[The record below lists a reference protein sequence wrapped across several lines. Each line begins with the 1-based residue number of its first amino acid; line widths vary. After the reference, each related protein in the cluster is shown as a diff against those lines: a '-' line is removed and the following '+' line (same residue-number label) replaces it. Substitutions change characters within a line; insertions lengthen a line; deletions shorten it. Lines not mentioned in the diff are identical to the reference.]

1 MIKKL
6 VLTLFIT
13 GGILISPSLFAQ
25 EKKDEKKDEKK
36 EEKKDAGKA
45 KADSAKNAPKQGYA
59 TLLKNPKKT
68 AKGFVNIYQVKE
80 KLYLEIPVALL
91 EKDMLLASAIS
102 ETSDNLNGVVGSKPQ
117 APIQV
122 RFKKVD
128 STLLLTKI
136 VKDAVAPESDLNL
149 INALNR
155 NSAGAIME
163 KFPVKA
169 FNPKDSAMVID
180 VTDFFLNDN
189 KLLSPFGMFRLN
201 VGGTLKSNESFKK
214 DRSYL
219 GEIKSFEDNA
229 TVKTHLSYE
238 YTLQAGNVVYA
249 KDKPFSTVMTYTFLR
264 LPDQPVRPRKS
275 DTRVGV
281 FYTGKYK
288 FSNEVNKT
296 EIVYYANRFNLVP
309 KDIAAYKRGE
319 KVEPVKPIVFYVD
332 SDFPTAWKETV
343 KGAINDWQLAFETI
357 GFKNAVIA
365 MDYPKNDPEFD
376 PDNLKY
382 NCVRYS
388 PTPVA
393 NAMGPSWVDPRSGEI
408 INASVYV
415 FHDIVKLLNNWMF
428 VQIAPADPA
437 VRSVSL
443 PEQYKLDGIK
453 YVIRHEIGHC
463 LGFMHNFGSSSA
475 VPVESLRSASFTKKY
490 GTTYSIMDYARF
502 NYVAQPGDKEK
513 GVQLSPPTFGLY
525 DYYATKWNYQWF
537 DPKEVSAAKEEE
549 VLAKM
554 VADKAGDKRY
564 RYGAQ
569 GKGLDPSSQSEDL
582 GDDAVKASE
591 YGIKNLKYI
600 MTNLNKWVGK
610 EDKDFEYR
618 TEIWDGVLSQLVRYI
633 NHVHANVGGIITN
646 EKVVGDPLPLH
657 EVVSREK
664 QLAALNFVIKVHED
678 LDWLENPEVL
688 KNLPLMGTPSTLL
701 RTQIAEVLMQTPYI
715 VNLSSLKS
723 KEKNPFTPEQAI
735 DMMFDLAWK
744 PAKEN
749 KVPTAAQMA
758 LQKAF
763 LKTGIAASK
772 LIPASKAA
780 FTAVADQGLNSTHDC
795 TLHANEQSFSK
806 TGEISFMGRTSV
818 SFNMVPSL
826 ESAYFVKLKELKDIL
841 EQAVKDSSDKK
852 ANAHYQLMLS
862 QLNRVLNQTV
872 GG

>member
-1 MIKKL
+1 MINRL
-6 VLTLFIT
+6 LPFLIT

-25 EKKDEKKDEKK
+25 DKKIEKQDT
-36 EEKKDAGKA
+36 AKA
-45 KADSAKNAPKQGYA
+45 KADSVKTLPKQGYA

-68 AKGFVNIYQVKE
+68 AKGFINIYNVKE
-80 KLYLEIPVALL
+80 KLYIEIPSGLL
-91 EKDMLLASAIS
+91 EKDMLLASTIS
-102 ETSDNLNGVVGSKPQ
+102 QTSDNLNGVVGSKPQ
-117 APIQV
+117 SPIQV
-122 RFKKVD
+122 RFQKVD
-128 STLLLTKI
+128 STILLTKI
-136 VKDAVAPESDLNL
+136 IKDAIAPKSDLNL
-149 INALNR
+149 ISALDK
-155 NSAGAIME
+155 NSAGAILE
-163 KFPVKA
+163 KFPIKA
-169 FNPKDSAMVID
+169 FNPADSAMVID

-189 KLLSPFGMFRLN
+189 KLLSPFGTFRMN
-201 VGGTLKSNESFKK
+201 VGGTLKSTESFKK

-219 GEIKSFEDNA
+219 GDIKSFDDNA
-229 TVKTHLSYE
+229 TIKAHLSYE
-238 YTLQAGNVVYA
+238 YTLQQANTIYA
-249 KDKPFSTVMTYTFLR
+249 KDKPFTTVMTHSFLR
-264 LPDQPVRPRKS
+264 LPDEPVRPRKS

-281 FYTGKYK
+281 FYTNKYK

-296 EIVYYANRFNLVP
+296 EIVYYANRFNLIP
-309 KDIAAYKRGE
+309 KDAAAYKRGE

-332 SDFPTAWKETV
+332 SDFPLAWRETV
-343 KGAINDWQLAFETI
+343 KGAINDWQLAFEEI

-365 MDYPKNDPEFD
+365 MDYPKNDPSFD

-393 NAMGPSWVDPRSGEI
+393 NAIGPSWVDPRSGEI

-437 VRSVSL
+437 VRGVTL

-463 LGFMHNFGSSSA
+463 LGFMHNFGASSSI
-475 VPVESLRSASFTKKY
+475 PVESLRSPSFTKKY

-502 NYVAQPGDKEK
+502 NYIAQPGDKER

-525 DYYATKWNYQWF
+525 DFYATKWNYQWF
-537 DPKEVSAAKEEE
+537 DQNEVSEAKEAEI
-549 VLAKM
+549 LAKM
-554 VADKAGDKRY
+554 VAEKAGDNRY

-569 GKGLDPSSQSEDL
+569 GKSMDPSSQSEDL

-591 YGIKNLKYI
+591 YGVKNLKYI
-600 MTNLNKWVGK
+600 MANLNKWVGK
-610 EDKDFEYR
+610 EDRDFEYR
-618 TEIWDGVLSQLVRYI
+618 VEIWDGVLSQLVRYI

-646 EKVVGDPLPLH
+646 EKLVGDPLPLY

-664 QLAALNFVIKVHED
+664 QLKALNFIIKLQED
-678 LDWLENPEVL
+678 LDWLENPDVL

-701 RTQIAEVLMQTPYI
+701 RSQIADVLMQTPVI
-715 VNLSSLKS
+715 VHLSSLKS
-723 KEKNPFTPEQAI
+723 KEKNPFTPTQAI

-763 LKTGIAASK
+763 LKTSIAMSK
-772 LIPASKAA
+772 LVPANKAA
-780 FTAVADQGLNSTHDC
+780 FNAISNHDMDSAHDC
-795 TLHANEQSFSK
+795 NLIHPEDKSFSK
-806 TGEISFMGRTSV
+806 TGEISLMGRNTV
-818 SFNMVPSL
+818 NFNLAPSL
-826 ESAYFVKLKELKDIL
+826 ESLYFVKLKELKAIL
-841 EQAVKDSSDKK
+841 EIAARDNKDEKT
-852 ANAHYQLMLS
+852 NAHYQLMLS
-862 QLNRVLNQTV
+862 QLNKVLNQTI

>member
-1 MIKKL
+1 MIKKIIL
-6 VLTLFIT
+6 PLLIA
-13 GGILISPSLFAQ
+13 GGILIAPNLFAQ
-25 EKKDEKKDEKK
+25 EKKEVLKTKADSV
-36 EEKKDAGKA
+36 KA
-45 KADSAKNAPKQGYA
+45 KADSIKAAPKQGYA
-59 TLLKNPKKT
+59 TLLKNPKKI
-68 AKGFVNIYQVKE
+68 AKGFVNIYYVKE
-80 KLYLEIPVALL
+80 KLYLEIPMSLL
-91 EKDMLLASAIS
+91 EKDMLLASTIS

-136 VKDAVAPESDLNL
+136 VKDAFAPESDLNL
-149 INALNR
+149 INALNK
-155 NSAGAIME
+155 NSTGAIME
-163 KFPVKA
+163 KFPIKA
-169 FNPKDSAMVID
+169 FSPKDSAMVID

-189 KLLSPFGMFRLN
+189 KLLSPFGMFRMN
-201 VGGTLKSNESFKK
+201 AGGTMKSTESFKK
-214 DRSYL
+214 DRSFL
-219 GEIKSFEDNA
+219 GEIKSFDDNA
-229 TVKTHLSYE
+229 TIKTHLSYE
-238 YTLQAGNVVYA
+238 YTLQQANTIYA
-249 KDKPFSTVMTYTFLR
+249 KDKPFTTVMTHSFLR
-264 LPDQPVRPRKS
+264 LPDQPVRPRKA
-275 DTRVGV
+275 DGRVGV

-309 KDIAAYKRGE
+309 KDVAAYKRGE

-332 SDFPTAWKETV
+332 SDFPLAWRETV
-343 KGAINDWQLAFETI
+343 KGAINDWQLAFEAI

-365 MDYPKNDPEFD
+365 MDYPKDDPSFD

-428 VQIAPADPA
+428 VQISPSDTA
-437 VRSVSL
+437 VRNVTL

-463 LGFMHNFGSSSA
+463 LGFMHNFGASSSI
-475 VPVESLRSASFTKKY
+475 PVESLRSAAFTKKY

-502 NYVAQPGDKEK
+502 NYVAQPGDKER

-525 DYYATKWNYQWF
+525 DYYAVSWNYQWF
-537 DPKEVSAAKEEE
+537 DQKEVSAAKEEA

-554 VADKAGDKRY
+554 VAEKAGDKRY

-591 YGIKNLKYI
+591 YGVKNLKYI
-600 MTNLNKWVGK
+600 MANLNKWVGK
-610 EDKDFEYR
+610 QDNDFEYR
-618 TEIWDGVLSQLVRYI
+618 VEIWDEVLAQLVRYI

-646 EKVVGDPLPLH
+646 EKLVGDPQPLY

-664 QLAALNFVIKVHED
+664 QLAALDFVIKIHED
-678 LDWLENPEVL
+678 LDWLENPDLL
-688 KNLPLMGTPSTLL
+688 KNLPLMGTPATLL
-701 RTQIAEVLMQTPYI
+701 RSQIAEVLMQTPNI
-715 VNLSSLKS
+715 VSLASLKS
-723 KEKNPFTPEQAI
+723 KEKNPFTPEQAV

-744 PAKEN
+744 PTKEN
-749 KVPTAAQMA
+749 KVPTAAQIA

-763 LKTGIAASK
+763 LKTGIATSK
-772 LIPASKAA
+772 LIPAGRAA
-780 FTAVADQGLNSTHDC
+780 FTAIADQGMDLTHDC
-795 TLHANEQSFSK
+795 NLIHADERLFSK
-806 TGEISFMGRTSV
+806 TGEIGIMGRTSV
-818 SFNMVPSL
+818 SFNLAPSL
-826 ESAYFVKLKELKDIL
+826 ESVYFVKLKELKDIL
-841 EQAVKDSSDKK
+841 ETAVKDNKDKK
-852 ANAHYQLMLS
+852 TNAHYQLMLS
-862 QLNRVLNQTV
+862 QLNKVLNQTA

>member
-1 MIKKL
+1 MIKKIIL
-6 VLTLFIT
+6 PLLLA

-25 EKKDEKKDEKK
+25 EKKDEKKD
-36 EEKKDAGKA
+36 AAKA
-45 KADSAKNAPKQGYA
+45 KADSIKAAPKQSYA

-68 AKGFVNIYQVKE
+68 AKGFINIYQVKE
-80 KLYLEIPVALL
+80 KLYMEVPVGLL
-91 EKDMLLASAIS
+91 EKDMLLASTIS
-102 ETSDNLNGVVGSKPQ
+102 ETSDNLNGVVGSKTQ
-117 APIQV
+117 TPIQV
-122 RFKKVD
+122 RFQKID

-136 VKDAVAPESDLNL
+136 VKDAVAPQSDLNL
-149 INALNR
+149 ISALNK
-155 NSAGAIME
+155 NSAGAILE
-163 KFPVKA
+163 KFQIKA
-169 FNPKDSAMVID
+169 FRPVDSAMVID
-180 VTDFFLNDN
+180 VTDFFLNDT
-189 KLLSPFGMFRLN
+189 KLLSPFGMFRMN
-201 VGGTLKSNESFKK
+201 VGGTMKSTESFKK
-214 DRSYL
+214 DRSFL

-229 TVKTHLSYE
+229 SIKTHLSYE
-238 YTLQAGNVVYA
+238 YTLQQANTIYA
-249 KDKPFSTVMTYTFLR
+249 KDKPFTTVMTHSFLL
-264 LPDQPVRPRKS
+264 LPDQPIRPRKS

-281 FYTGKYK
+281 FYTNKYK

-296 EIVYYANRFNLVP
+296 EIVYYANRFNLIP
-309 KDIAAYKRGE
+309 KDVAAYKRGE

-332 SDFPTAWKETV
+332 SDFPLAWRETV
-343 KGAINDWQLAFETI
+343 KGAINDWQLAFEAI

-365 MDYPKNDPEFD
+365 KDYPKDDPSFD

-437 VRSVSL
+437 VRNVTL

-463 LGFMHNFGSSSA
+463 LGFMHNFGASSA

-525 DYYATKWNYQWF
+525 DYYVTKWNYQWF
-537 DPKEVSAAKEEE
+537 DQKEVSAAKEEE

-554 VADKAGDKRY
+554 VAEKAGDKRY

-618 TEIWDGVLSQLVRYI
+618 VDIWDGVLSQLVRYI
-633 NHVHANVGGIITN
+633 NHVNANVGGIVTN
-646 EKVVGDPLPLH
+646 EKLVGDPLPLY
-657 EVVSREK
+657 ESVSREK
-664 QLAALNFVIKVHED
+664 QLAALNFIINVQED
-678 LDWLENPEVL
+678 LDWLENPDVL
-688 KNLPLMGTPSTLL
+688 KNLPLMGTPATLL
-701 RTQIAEVLMQTPYI
+701 RTQIAEVLMQTPNA
-715 VNLSSLKS
+715 VHLSALRS
-723 KEKNPFTPEQAI
+723 KEKNPFTPEQAV
-735 DMMFDLAWK
+735 DMMFNLAWK
-744 PAKEN
+744 AAKEN
-749 KVPTAAQMA
+749 KIPTAAQMA

-763 LKTGIAASK
+763 LKTAIATSK
-772 LIPASKAA
+772 LIPANRTA
-780 FTAVADQGLNSTHDC
+780 FTSIAAEDIALTNDCNLIPAD
-795 TLHANEQSFSK
+795 ERSFSK
-806 TGEISFMGRTSV
+806 TGEIGLMGRTSV
-818 SFNMVPSL
+818 SFNLAPSL
-826 ESAYFVKLKELKDIL
+826 ESLYFVKLKELKGIL
-841 EQAVKDSSDKK
+841 ETAVAATPDKK
-852 ANAHYQLMLS
+852 TNAHYQLMLS
-862 QLNRVLNQTV
+862 QLNRVLTETI
-872 GG
+872 GR

>member
-6 VLTLFIT
+6 VLPFFIA
-13 GGILISPSLFAQ
+13 GGIFISPSLFAQ
-25 EKKDEKKDEKK
+25 DKKVEKQ
-36 EEKKDAGKA
+36 DAAKA
-45 KADSAKNAPKQGYA
+45 KADSIKAAPKQGYE
-59 TLLKNPKKT
+59 TLLKNPKRS
-68 AKGFVNIYQVKE
+68 AKGFVNIYFVKE
-80 KLYLEIPVALL
+80 KLYMEIPVGLL
-91 EKDMLLASAIS
+91 EKDMLLASTIS
-102 ETSDNLNGVVGSKPQ
+102 ETSDNLNGIVGSKPQ
-117 APIQV
+117 TPIQV
-122 RFKKVD
+122 RFQKVD
-128 STLLLTKI
+128 STILLTKI
-136 VKDAVAPESDLNL
+136 VKDAIAPQSDINL
-149 INALNR
+149 ISALDK
-155 NSAGAIME
+155 NSAGAILE
-163 KFPVKA
+163 KFQIKA

-189 KLLSPFGMFRLN
+189 KLLSPFGMFRMN
-201 VGGTLKSNESFKK
+201 VGGTLKSTESFKK
-214 DRSYL
+214 DRSFV
-219 GEIKSFEDNA
+219 GDIKSFADNA
-229 TVKTHLSYE
+229 TIKTHLSYE
-238 YTLQAGNVVYA
+238 YTLQQANTVFA
-249 KDKPFSTVMTYTFLR
+249 KDKPFTTVMTHSFLR

-296 EIVYYANRFNLVP
+296 EVIYYANRFNLVP
-309 KDIAAYKRGE
+309 RDAAAYKRGE

-332 SDFPTAWKETV
+332 SDFPAAWRETV
-343 KGAINDWQLAFETI
+343 KGAINDWQLAFEAI

-365 MDYPKNDPEFD
+365 KDYPTNDPSFD

-393 NAMGPSWVDPRSGEI
+393 NAIGPSWVDPRSGEI

-428 VQIAPADPA
+428 VQISPADPA
-437 VRSVSL
+437 VRKVTL

-463 LGFMHNFGSSSA
+463 LGFMHNFGASSSI
-475 VPVESLRSASFTKKY
+475 PVESLRSAAFTKKY

-502 NYVAQPGDKEK
+502 NYVAQPGDKDK

-537 DPKEVSAAKEEE
+537 DEKEVSEAKEEQL
-549 VLAKM
+549 LAKF
-554 VADKAGDKRY
+554 VAEKAGDKRF

-569 GKGLDPSSQSEDL
+569 GKGMDPSSQSEDL

-591 YGIKNLKYI
+591 YGLKNLKYI
-600 MTNLNKWVGK
+600 MANLNKWVGS

-618 TEIWDGVLSQLVRYI
+618 VEIWDGILNQLVRYI
-633 NHVHANVGGIITN
+633 NHVNANVGGIVTN
-646 EKVVGDPLPLH
+646 EKLVGDPQPLY

-664 QLAALNFVIKVHED
+664 QLEALNFMINLHED
-678 LDWLENPEVL
+678 LAWLENPDVL
-688 KNLPLMGTPSTLL
+688 KNLPLMGTPTTIL
-701 RTQIAEVLMQTPYI
+701 RTQIAEVLMQTPNM
-715 VNLSSLKS
+715 VSLAALKS

-744 PAKEN
+744 PAKLN

-763 LKTGIAASK
+763 LTTGIATSK
-772 LIPASKAA
+772 LLPASKSAIA
-780 FTAVADQGLNSTHDC
+780 ISEDHHMNSGHEC
-795 TLHANEQSFSK
+795 NLIHHNERSFSK
-806 TGEISFMGRTSV
+806 TGELSIMGRTSV
-818 SFNMVPSL
+818 SFNLAPSL
-826 ESAYFVKLKELKDIL
+826 ESAYFVKLKELKSIL
-841 EQAVKDSSDKK
+841 ETAVKETKDTKT
-852 ANAHYQLMLS
+852 NAHYQLMLG
-862 QLNRVLNQTV
+862 QLNKVLNQTI

>member
-1 MIKKL
+1 MIKKIVSAL
-6 VLTLFIT
+6 LIT

-25 EKKDEKKDEKK
+25 EKKDEKKED
-36 EEKKDAGKA
+36 KKDAAKA
-45 KADSAKNAPKQGYA
+45 KADSIKAAPKQGYA

-80 KLYLEIPVALL
+80 KLYLEIPVSLL
-91 EKDMLLASAIS
+91 EKDMLLASTIS

-117 APIQV
+117 MPIQV

-136 VKDAVAPESDLNL
+136 VKDAIAPESDLNL
-149 INALNR
+149 ISALNK

-189 KLLSPFGMFRLN
+189 KALTPFGMFRMN
-201 VGGTLKSNESFKK
+201 VGGSLKSTESFKK

-219 GEIKSFEDNA
+219 GEIKSFDDNA
-229 TVKTHLSYE
+229 TIKTHLSYE
-238 YTLQAGNVVYA
+238 YTLQQANVIYA
-249 KDKPFSTVMTYTFLR
+249 KDKPFSTVMTHTFLR

-275 DTRVGV
+275 DSRVGV

-296 EIVYYANRFNLVP
+296 EIIYYANRFNLVP
-309 KDIAAYKRGE
+309 KDAAAYKRGE

-332 SDFPTAWKETV
+332 SDFPLAWRETV
-343 KGAINDWQLAFETI
+343 KGAINDWQLAFEAI

-365 MDYPKNDPEFD
+365 MDYPKDDPSFD

-428 VQIAPADPA
+428 VQIAPADKA
-437 VRSVSL
+437 VRSVTL

-463 LGFMHNFGSSSA
+463 LGFMHNFGASSSI
-475 VPVESLRSASFTKKY
+475 PVESLRSPSFTKKY

-537 DPKEVSAAKEEE
+537 DPKEVSVAKEEE

-554 VADKAGDKRY
+554 VADKAGDKKY

-600 MTNLNKWVGK
+600 MTNLNKWVGR

-618 TEIWDGVLSQLVRYI
+618 VEIWDGVLSQLVRYI

-646 EKVVGDPLPLH
+646 EKVVGDPQPLY

-664 QLAALNFVIKVHED
+664 QLNSLNFVIKLQED
-678 LDWLENPEVL
+678 LDWLENPDVL

-701 RTQIAEVLMQTPYI
+701 RTQIAEVLMQTPNI

-749 KVPTAAQMA
+749 KVPTAAQIA

-763 LKTGIAASK
+763 LKTGIASSK
-772 LIPASKAA
+772 LIPANRAA
-780 FTAVADQGLNSTHDC
+780 FTAVADHGLNSTHDC
-795 TLHANEQSFSK
+795 TLIHPDEKSFSK
-806 TGEISFMGRTSV
+806 TGEINLMGRTSV
-818 SFNMVPSL
+818 SFNLAPSL
-826 ESAYFVKLKELKDIL
+826 ESAYFVKLKELQNIL
-841 EQAVKDSSDKK
+841 EQAIKDTNDKK
-852 ANAHYQLMLS
+852 TSAHYQLMLS